1 MQKTFARNFFSDELF
16 TTEQLANLI
25 QIKGICQ
32 AMGAEL
38 VVIGATAIMV
48 QLGDLG
54 RLTRDIDLTV
64 ALDLDDFRRLS
75 TALESAGWQRMAKQ
89 EHRWISQ
96 AGTIIDLL
104 PAGPRLRVARKIIW
118 PESEFKMSLAGF
130 EHVFQDS
137 VVTQLGPGAA
147 LRVASLPAVMLLK
160 IVAYMDAPYRRA
172 KDLQDI
178 RLMLR
183 RYLHD
188 SDELFSGAVFDAELP
203 DFSLA
208 NAFLL
213 LAGFHDIPVIEKL
226 LIAFSHTRIQRL
238 IPALILNLSWRH
250 SRRVCVRDALPKNG
264 NLVAGNVHTSVAAKT
279 ETMTQ

>member
-1 MQKTFARNFFSDELF
+1 MQISR
-16 TTEQLANLI
+16 
-25 QIKGICQ
+25 ICQ
-32 AMGAEL
+32 TMGADP

-64 ALDLDDFRRLS
+64 ALDLDDFRSLS
-75 TALESAGWQRMAKQ
+75 IALESAGWQRMAKQ
-89 EHRWISQ
+89 EHRWTTQ
-96 AGTIIDLL
+96 TDTIIDLL
-104 PAGPRLRVARKIIW
+104 PAGPRLRAAGKIIW
-118 PESEFKMSLAGF
+118 PESEFEMSLAGF
-130 EHVFQDS
+130 EHVFQSS
-137 VVTQLGPGAA
+137 VLTQLRPGAA
-147 LRVASLPAVMLLK
+147 IRVAPLPVVMLLK

-188 SDELFSGAVFDAELP
+188 SDELFSDAVFDAELP

-213 LAGFHDIPVIEKL
+213 GRDVGRLMNSQDTPVIERFIEHVL
-226 LIAFSHTRIQRL
+226 VHQSLATDSGVDLDAPIQAFAEGLGFAPER
-238 IPALILNLSWRH
+238 
-250 SRRVCVRDALPKNG
+250 
-264 NLVAGNVHTSVAAKT
+264 
-279 ETMTQ
+279 